1 MSVPHLPVV
10 QTYHIRS
17 LTTDQG
23 VFDFEGWSAQL
34 VQLGRNEA
42 MVLVS
47 DPQDPLRGIMDVFD
61 FLRAADAR
69 EVDPANHF
77 NVVEIVYSISA
88 WSDDHPNVIVSQA
101 FKHKFKSGTTMDSS
115 WRITTRQ
122 SQPLFTTDSLNQLL
136 DTRAFPGVV
145 GTQFVS

>member
-17 LTTDQG
+17 LSTDQG

-34 VQLGRNEA
+34 VQLGKNEA

-47 DPQDPLRGIMDVFD
+47 DPNDPLVGIMDVFD
-61 FLRAADAR
+61 FLRAAKAG

-77 NVVEIVYSISA
+77 QLHEIVYSISA
-88 WSDDHPNVIVSQA
+88 WSDDRPEVILSQA
-101 FKHKFKSGTTMDSS
+101 FRHIFKSGTTMDSS
-115 WRITTRQ
+115 WRITTRS
-122 SQPLFTTDSLNQLL
+122 SQPLFTTQSLNHLL
-136 DTRAFPGVV
+136 DTKAFPSVV